1 MTIKEKMIVW
11 GLALAVFG
19 ICFSI
24 LHKIDDEMMTE
35 CQTNFSFEYCQ
46 NHILR

>member
-1 MTIKEKMIVW
+1 MTTKEKLIVW

-19 ICFSI
+19 LAFSI
-24 LHKIDDEMMTE
+24 LGKIDQEMMTE
-35 CQTNFSFEYCQ
+35 CQKNFSFEYCQ